1 MDEQP
6 ESEQTSV
13 EPDGVVAQHGEDER
27 DGAELERTVEE
38 EHRAEAKDPPSPL
51 ARRKTVA

>member
-1 MDEQP
+1 MDKEP
-6 ESEQTSV
+6 DGKQTSV

-38 EHRAEAKDPPSPL
+38 EHRAKAEDPPSPL
-51 ARRKTVA
+51 AGRKTVA

>member
-1 MDEQP
+1 MDKEP
-6 ESEQTSV
+6 DGKQTSV

-27 DGAELERTVEE
+27 DGAELERAVEE
-38 EHRAEAKDPPSPL
+38 EHRAKAEDPPSPL